1 MVFGLISPDEEEE
14 LYKKLV
20 EYYKNLYPGVNFKRL
35 DINLNLEQIGA
46 LLYTYAGEE
55 AEATAAEKIR
65 MINEAIG
72 HGYSTPL
79 VILRKEKEGHDI
91 MLDGHRRAKVAWSL
105 GMDWPAIVMVP
116 DKETE
121 FGIESMIMGKIRDLF
136 SND

>member
-1 MVFGLISPDEEEE
+1 MVFGLIAPDEEEE

-20 EYYKNLYPGVNFKRL
+20 GYYANLYPGINFSRM
-35 DINLNLEQIGA
+35 DIVLNLEQIGN

-55 AEATAAEKIR
+55 GEATAAEKIR

-79 VILRKEKEGHDI
+79 IILRKKQADI
-91 MLDGHRRAKVAWSL
+91 ILDGHRRARVAWSL
-105 GMDWPAIVMVP
+105 GMDWPAIIIVP

-121 FGIESMIMGKIRDLF
+121 FGIESMVMGKIKDLF
-136 SND
+136 